1 MMKLI
6 YRIAVKIARLWRGFW
21 IEYAFPGKLKFL
33 AANDPDP
40 VLRRRALERLGA
52 KIGKDAYINPGV
64 RIVSDHPEEATLILG
79 ERVAVAPNVTFV
91 CNSGPCSSRL
101 REECVYVKDHL
112 VKRATITVGNDTW
125 LGAGAILLPGV
136 TVGSGCVIGAGA
148 VVVKDCPPNTVWA
161 GVPARQIREL
171 S

>member
-1 MMKLI
+1 MMKLL
-6 YRIAVKIARLWRGFW
+6 YRIAVKLSRLWRGFW

-40 VLRRRALERLGA
+40 VLRRRALERLGV

-64 RIVSDHPEEATLILG
+64 RLVSDHPNEATLILG
-79 ERVAVAPNVTFV
+79 ERVAIAPNVTFV

-101 REECVYVKDHL
+101 RTECAYVKDRL
-112 VKRATITVGNDTW
+112 VKRATISVGDDAW

-136 TVGSGCVIGAGA
+136 TVGARCVIGAGA
-148 VVVKDCPPNTVWA
+148 VVVNDCPPNTIWA